1 VLGQPFSTVNPA
13 QVAPYADAFS
23 GIVVKRDLGAVGAHP
38 GPLHLRAAAAVARG
52 TTGRWWTPTYRA
64 AWSRFQHRLA
74 ASFDGDPLIR
84 SVAVSSSATLTAE
97 PFVQSPQL
105 ALHTEL
111 FADGWSS
118 QTQQQCL
125 AGAFSDY
132 SGWKHTPI
140 DYAFNPFVT

>member
-1 VLGQPFSTVNPA
+1 LEPTQGHFTFGPLRRSPA
-13 QVAPYADAFS
+13 EP
-23 GIVVKRDLGAVGAHP
+23 LGAG
-38 GPLHLRAAAAVARG
+38 
-52 TTGRWWTPTYRA
+52 GRRP
-64 AWSRFQHRLA
+64 